1 MILRYSTQGR
11 DRKTPRNSDFWGI
24 VGFLVAMSE
33 IETHSPDAGTGP
45 REIDKHRD
53 DLLLARA
60 NTPLGQHLAKLPPDR
75 VQELVDIM
83 AVLREKRPQFIHSF
97 VSNADKTLEEYASSL
112 LANATV
118 PSDRL
123 QRAFV
128 AALSRHD
135 PKIDGAAV
143 LRELQKGILVDT
155 SGHCGL
161 IGDTE
166 SIHSLLLLG
175 LAARQ
180 RGDSRVYA
188 LAGGGVPL
196 DNATLPGGFYWDGNR
211 VNLHSKK
218 INGESSGS
226 MIASTVEACT
236 LQSAVQI
243 PEKYK
248 GRFDEHGFPATLEA
262 LAPERRAFAS
272 FLREEVVRP
281 ESLLRDIFSDKGLRF
296 CDQVARVNEVLWS
309 RLGGT
314 TRGLPGLAYGLIEDV
329 NCLILDELILKE
341 STSPHESRE
350 PLYRLLFDRDLRN
363 RVLEAFNSPDP
374 SAPVVQG
381 AWRHNETRAVS
392 YGTHLFWL
400 LEGTPCTDQLTGRLS
415 VKNARQSR
423 LSISE
428 SGILSNESRT
438 FMMEMTPKNIRELIH
453 GRMRED
459 GKAEKLSPGTFLNI
473 LLLTME
479 NCSIIG
485 GMNQADYAAT
495 YQRILA
501 PILSEVVPCQ
511 AVDNFKRL
519 TLDNF
524 CLGLLFT
531 GIKGKEGSFE
541 HLLLH
546 PHSLVEAVNQNATT
560 MSVAEAGALDITNW
574 VNTIVPKAEF
584 PEKLD
589 GKVVEVSLPNGK
601 TAWKLAPRFS
611 FSNLYREMRSVTPS
625 GS

>member
-1 MILRYSTQGR
+1 
-11 DRKTPRNSDFWGI
+11 
-24 VGFLVAMSE
+24 
-33 IETHSPDAGTGP
+33 
-45 REIDKHRD
+45 
-53 DLLLARA
+53 
-60 NTPLGQHLAKLPPDR
+60 
-75 VQELVDIM
+75 M
-83 AVLREKRPQFIHSF
+83 AVLREKRPQFVHSF
-97 VSNADKTLEEYASSL
+97 VSNAGKTLEEYASSL
-112 LANATV
+112 LTNATV

-128 AALSRHD
+128 IALQRHD

-211 VNLHSKK
+211 VNLQPKK
-218 INGESSGS
+218 INGESTGS
-226 MIASTVEACT
+226 MIASTVEACS
-236 LQSAVQI
+236 LQSALQI

-248 GRFDEHGFPATLEA
+248 GEFDANGFPSTLDA

-272 FLREEVVRP
+272 FLRQEVARP
-281 ESLLRDIFSDKGLRF
+281 ESPLRDIFSDTGLRF

-309 RLGGT
+309 RLNET
-314 TRGLPGLAYGLIEDV
+314 NRGLPGLAYGLIEDV

-341 STSPHESRE
+341 STSQRKSEE
-350 PLYRLLFDRDLRN
+350 PLYRLLFDTDLRN
-363 RVLEAFNSPDP
+363 RVLEAFNAPDP
-374 SAPVVQG
+374 SAQVVQG
-381 AWRHNETRAVS
+381 AWRHDDARAVS

-400 LEGTPCTDQLTGRLS
+400 LEGTPCTDQRTGCLS

-423 LSISE
+423 LSLSE
-428 SGILSNESRT
+428 SGILSNESGT
-438 FMMEMTPKNIRELIH
+438 FTMEMTPRNVRELLN
-453 GRMRED
+453 GRIRED
-459 GKAEKLSPGTFLNI
+459 GKAIKLSPGTFLNI
-473 LLLTME
+473 VLLTME

-501 PILSEVVPCQ
+501 PILTESVPCE
-511 AVDNFKRL
+511 AVERFKKL

-541 HLLLH
+541 HLLIH
-546 PHSLVEAVNQNATT
+546 PHLLVEAVNQNATS

-584 PEKLD
+584 PEKLH
-589 GKVVEVSLPNGK
+589 GKVVEVALPNGK
-601 TAWKLAPRFS
+601 TAWKLDPRFS